1 MNEIDILNLFYDEMK
16 AKGISHDA
24 LFKSMDE
31 TAVELLREKL
41 KTDVQLED
49 VHKYTDICLANEWL
63 ERTTADPG
71 YLYLSL
77 TRAGLSI
84 AIANQYS

>member
-1 MNEIDILNLFYDEMK
+1 MNEIDILNIFYDEMK
-16 AKGISHDA
+16 AKGISHQE

-31 TAVELLREKL
+31 TAVELLRDKL
-41 KTDVQLED
+41 KIDVQLDE

-77 TRAGLSI
+77 TAAGLSI
-84 AIANQYS
+84 AVANHYR

>member
-1 MNEIDILNLFYDEMK
+1 MNEIDILNIFYDEMK
-16 AKGISHDA
+16 EQGISHDE
-24 LFKSMDE
+24 LFKSIDE
-31 TAVELLREKL
+31 GAVEILRDKL
-41 KTDVQLED
+41 QQDVTLIEI
-49 VHKYTDICLANEWL
+49 HHYTDICLANGWL

-77 TRAGLSI
+77 TAAGLSI